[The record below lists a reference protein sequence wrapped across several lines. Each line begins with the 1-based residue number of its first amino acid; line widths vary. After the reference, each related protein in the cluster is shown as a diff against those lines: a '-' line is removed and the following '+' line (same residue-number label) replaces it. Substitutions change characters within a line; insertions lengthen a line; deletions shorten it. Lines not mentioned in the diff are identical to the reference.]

1 MTEYARST
9 AVYRELRAGLGPWCG
24 ENGYRRHRGTDAG
37 WIRALESDRDL
48 SFGFRC
54 NPWGSGTAGSSFYG
68 LIQTAP
74 SERSAVV
81 ADASTI
87 RQCDISL
94 CLVQAEL
101 DALRRLQ
108 TVINRKRPR
117 TPETEAWMREDSML
131 GAHMKDLYSGNEKPY
146 REGDILT
153 FAYYSLDDV
162 QSHVEFLSR
171 HLADIVVRFTQK
183 QCARPTPV
191 PQPPFF
197 GRLGRVP

>member
-1 MTEYARST
+1 MTEYARSP
-9 AVYRELRAGLGPWCG
+9 AVYREVRTALGPWCG

-37 WIRALESDRDL
+37 WIRALENGQDL
-48 SFGFRC
+48 SFRFRC
-54 NPWGSGTAGSSFYG
+54 NPWGSGATGSSFYG

-74 SERSAVV
+74 AESSGVI

-101 DALRRLQ
+101 DALRQLQ
-108 TVINRKRPR
+108 TLINRKRPR
-117 TPETEAWMREDSML
+117 APETEAWMREDSMV
-131 GAHMKDLYSGNEKPY
+131 GAHTRDMYSGNEKPY

-153 FAYYSLDDV
+153 FAHYSLDDV
-162 QSHVEFLSR
+162 RSHAEFLSR

-191 PQPPFF
+191 PPPPFF

>member
-9 AVYRELRAGLGPWCG
+9 AVYRELRAALGPWSG

-37 WIRALESDRDL
+37 WIRALENDRDL

-54 NPWGSGTAGSSFYG
+54 NPWGSGTTGSSFYG

-87 RQCDISL
+87 RQCDIS
-94 CLVQAEL
+94 
-101 DALRRLQ
+101 
-108 TVINRKRPR
+108 
-117 TPETEAWMREDSML
+117 
-131 GAHMKDLYSGNEKPY
+131 

-153 FAYYSLDDV
+153 FGYYSLDDV
-162 QSHVEFLSR
+162 RSHAEFLSR
-171 HLADIVVRFTQK
+171 HLADIVVRFTQS

-191 PQPPFF
+191 PPPPFF
-197 GRLGRVP
+197 GRLVRGGAEGRA